1 MSETGSVEFQRYRTS
16 VLFVL
21 VGENP
26 LPNYVAARLLLEPG
40 GRLYLVHSKGPG
52 GTGNVASQLRTFL
65 ATDRSHL
72 AACEVHLVPVDEYDA
87 VQLHRDLEPYLARAE
102 AQTMGLHYTG
112 GTKFMAVHSHRVV
125 EDICQRR
132 GRDLI
137 LSYLH
142 ADTLQLSIEPR
153 PGNPGLCR
161 SVVDAVQLELADVF
175 ALHGVE
181 TINAGRSKPQFPDL
195 AGAVAAFQC
204 SPQAVEIW
212 RDGVRLLESEGQ
224 RWADLRQGL
233 RGTGWPEPLLGEMA
247 RSFTLA
253 DPERWNL
260 ADIGSRIGLGSQGSV
275 TNWLR
280 WQWLED
286 WALACVPRSD
296 RVPRA
301 GNIQG
306 RSGGVRPFEIDVAFM
321 RGYQFFAVSCKDTK
335 ARGTLKLGLMEAF
348 TRARQM
354 GGEEG
359 RAALVT
365 TYEDAAGLEAEMA
378 ADWAAKRRV
387 RVFGCRELPDL
398 AAHFQNWY
406 DDAGAPA

>member
-1 MSETGSVEFQRYRTS
+1 
-16 VLFVL
+16 
-21 VGENP
+21 
-26 LPNYVAARLLLEPG
+26 VAARLLLEPG

-72 AACEVHLVPVDEYDA
+72 AACEVHLVPVDEYDV
-87 VQLHRDLEPYLARAE
+87 VQLRADLEPYLEKAE

-125 EDICQRR
+125 EALCQRR

-142 ADTLQLSIEPR
+142 ADTLQLSVEPR
-153 PGNPGLCR
+153 PGKPGLCR

-181 TINAGRSKPQFPDL
+181 TINAGRSVPQFPDL

-212 RDGVRLLESEGQ
+212 RDGVRLLLASEGQ
-224 RWADLRQGL
+224 RWVDLRQVLLGAGL
-233 RGTGWPEPLLGEMA
+233 PEPLLDQMA
-247 RSFTLA
+247 RSFLLDGA
-253 DPERWNL
+253 EPLNL
-260 ADIGSRIGLGSQGSV
+260 AAIGSRTGLGSQGSV

-286 WALACVPRSD
+286 WALACVPRLD
-296 RVPRA
+296 HVPRA

-306 RSGGVRPFEIDVAFM
+306 RSGGVQPFEIDVAFM

-335 ARGTLKLGLMEAF
+335 ARGTAKLGLLEAF

-365 TYEDAAGLEAEMA
+365 TYEGAAGLEAEMA
-378 ADWAAKRRV
+378 ADWGAKRRV
-387 RVFGCRELPDL
+387 RVFGCRQLPDL
-398 AAHFQNWY
+398 AAHIQNWY